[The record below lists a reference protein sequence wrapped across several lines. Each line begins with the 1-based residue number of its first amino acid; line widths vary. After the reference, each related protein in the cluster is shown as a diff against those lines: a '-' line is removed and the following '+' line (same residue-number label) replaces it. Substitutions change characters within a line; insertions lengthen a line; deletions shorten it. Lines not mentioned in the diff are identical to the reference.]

1 MMRLVL
7 LLLIAAALVLAGG
20 QAFKA
25 LRGLPRRRATSPATQ
40 EDAMPAPFRTI
51 AYIVLLALM
60 AGTATGLLGVG

>member
-1 MMRLVL
+1 MTRLVL
-7 LLLIAAALVLAGG
+7 LLLIASALVFAGS
-20 QAFKA
+20 QAFGA
-25 LRGLPRRRATSPATQ
+25 LRDLTRRRAAPPAPQ